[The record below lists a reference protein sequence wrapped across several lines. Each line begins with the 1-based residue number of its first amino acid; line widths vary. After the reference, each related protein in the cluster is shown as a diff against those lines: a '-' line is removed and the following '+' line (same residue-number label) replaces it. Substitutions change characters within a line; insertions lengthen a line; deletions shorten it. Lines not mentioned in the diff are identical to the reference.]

1 MPHIIVS
8 LEQTLRIWEDY
19 CFIINLLART
29 QIREKTKTDYH
40 LYGPF
45 LHFAEF
51 RNYILKSYADFNME
65 EFSQKFLEDRF
76 TGQPLILHDLAEL
89 PFELA
94 LWSYSSRR
102 AYHLKSDMCYLLNA
116 TSIKNVQW
124 KQVKLPFDAFAII
137 LDEPIISTSFNEE
150 YDCLLVSSHNA
161 SGLTII
167 SLRLISTKVKTYLP
181 IPTEEKKLMQ
191 RFFKGKKSLPLLA
204 RLKKYYEAIPE
215 PLILPHFELPLSA
228 EILEAKVMD
237 SITDLV
243 LNYVQR
249 QNQLGRKIHI
259 PDKACIMPEE
269 GNTAA
274 RLVVGLCLFLTTKH
288 NKNIKS
294 YTYQEPGSKQPGQI
308 RSISQEA
315 EIFKVTLGQ
324 ALTLKEQESCS
335 SGLKQRREGGYT
347 IDPHWRQGVYRFPPY
362 KANDPEAEKTVWVR
376 PSYVNAY
383 LMPEGHLPN
392 GTKVQIKNS

>member
-51 RNYILKSYADFNME
+51 RNYILKSYKDFDMD

-76 TGQPLILHDLAEL
+76 SGQPLILNDLAEI

-102 AYHLKSDMCYLLNA
+102 IYHLKSDMCHLLNA

-124 KQVKLPFDAFAII
+124 KNVRLPFDAFAIM
-137 LDEPIISTSFNEE
+137 LDEPIISPKLNEE
-150 YDCLLVSSHNA
+150 YDCILISSHNS
-161 SGLTII
+161 SGLTIL
-167 SLRLISTKVKTYLP
+167 SFRLINTKVKSYIP
-181 IPTEEKKLMQ
+181 IPDEEKKLIQ
-191 RFFKGKKSLPLLA
+191 RFFKERKSLKLLA
-204 RLKKYYEAIPE
+204 RIKKYHAAIPD
-215 PLILPHFELPLSA
+215 PLILPHFELPLSK
-228 EILEAKVMD
+228 EILEAYITD

-243 LNYVQR
+243 IGYAQN

-259 PDKACIMPEE
+259 PDKSCIMPEE

-274 RLVVGLCLFLTTKH
+274 RLAVGVCLFLTTKH
-288 NKNIKS
+288 AASIKS
-294 YTYQEPGSKQPGQI
+294 YTYRQTEKKQPSQI
-308 RSISQEA
+308 KSISDES
-315 EIFKVTLGQ
+315 EIFKITLGQ
-324 ALTLKEQESCS
+324 VLTPQEKKNCS
-335 SGLKQRREGGYT
+335 TGLKREGGYT

-362 KANDPEAEKTVWVR
+362 KANDPDAEKTVWVR
-376 PSYVNAY
+376 PSFVNY
-383 LMPEGHLPN
+383 HRLNQGQLPN
-392 GTKVQIKNS
+392 GSEMEI